1 MCREYMSIAVKSFVK
16 HLLQPVEKIKHQKY
30 SFRTGIASLHM
41 SSSSKIYEMHRQ
53 GTATCGISYLRN
65 SLHQFSR
72 LEWKARHNSLPSR

>member
-1 MCREYMSIAVKSFVK
+1 MCRDYMSIAVKTYVK

-30 SFRTGIASLHM
+30 T
-41 SSSSKIYEMHRQ
+41 YEMHRQ
-53 GTATCGISYLRN
+53 AGTATRGLSYFRN